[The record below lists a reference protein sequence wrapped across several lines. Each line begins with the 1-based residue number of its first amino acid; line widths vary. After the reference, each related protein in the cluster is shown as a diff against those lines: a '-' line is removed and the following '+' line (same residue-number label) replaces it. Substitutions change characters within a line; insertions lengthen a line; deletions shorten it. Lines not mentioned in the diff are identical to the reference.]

1 MNDLILARAVHTLA
15 VVIWIGGVSM
25 VTTTVLLALR
35 HGELGQDRHH
45 VFEAV
50 ERRFVWEVQ
59 VAVLL
64 AGATGFYMVER
75 LGLWARFRT
84 LHYWWMHAMVGV
96 WLIFALALSVVEP
109 LGLHRLLRRGRSAT
123 PEAAF
128 VRLLRVHVVLLTL
141 ALITILGAV
150 AGSHGWMF

>member
-1 MNDLILARAVHTLA
+1 MNDLTLARAVHVLA

-25 VTTTVLLALR
+25 VTTTVLPALR
-35 HGELGQDRHH
+35 HGELGEDRHR

-50 ERRFVWEVQ
+50 ERRFVWQ
-59 VAVLL
+59 ARVAVLL

-84 LHYWWMHAMVGV
+84 LHFWWMHAMVGV
-96 WLIFALALSVVEP
+96 WLIFAVALFVVEP
-109 LGLHRLLRRGRSAT
+109 LGLHRLLHRGGSAT

-128 VRLLRVHVVLLTL
+128 LRLLRVHVILLTL

-150 AGSHGWMF
+150 AGSHGWTF